1 MVASESFVHIAQ
13 VQCCCPTGLTLLL
26 ALRFMSLVFE
36 EIRNLGL
43 GLAARGV
50 KWNGLGPT
58 GALGVL
64 IRLVGRL
71 FSNLMQ
77 RSGSIA
83 EAMCARGFV
92 GVQHHQLY
100 LTQAEPS
107 STVFNVLAMLLLGLL
122 GLGVKYV

>member
-1 MVASESFVHIAQ
+1 
-13 VQCCCPTGLTLLL
+13 
-26 ALRFMSLVFE
+26 MSLVFE
-36 EIRNLGL
+36 EIKNLGL

-64 IRLVGRL
+64 VRLVGRL

-92 GVQHHQLY
+92 GTQHHHLY
-100 LTQAEPS
+100 LTQTEPS
-107 STVFNVLAMLLLGLL
+107 SMVLNILAMLLLGLL